1 LLQQIY
7 IIDDNVDTVNM
18 LNEIFKNEEDYEFHS
33 INSYDIDTAIISIPA
48 LFILNEDSLNIDIKK
63 IITKIRENDDN
74 SITPIIV
81 LSSNTD
87 ESHKLEV
94 LKMLV
99 EFYIVKPANEEYLY
113 YTIKNIIRLMYTN
126 RTVSPLT
133 GLPGNIQIQAE
144 LKKRIKRN
152 ELFFVLYF
160 DLDNFKAYNDV
171 YGFINGDRIIK
182 FTADTIFKN
191 IHLNQNKH
199 DFIGHIGGD
208 DFVAIISCDNVET
221 ICKNI
226 IFDFDIGIKNFF
238 SEEDIE
244 KGYIEI
250 ANRRGILEQFP
261 LTSISIGVVSNKYKK
276 FYNTLEIGEMG
287 AQVKCKAKKVMGS
300 SYIIDKRK
308 YYTPN

>member
-1 LLQQIY
+1 MLQQIY

-208 DFVAIISCDNVET
+208 DFVAIVDGNADYEK
-221 ICKNI
+221 ICQNI
-226 IFDFDIGIKNFF
+226 ISEFDTKVKAFF
-238 SEEDIE
+238 TEEDAKRGYLKVQNR
-244 KGYIEI
+244 KGKME
-250 ANRRGILEQFP
+250 NFP
-261 LTSISIGVVSNKYKK
+261 LTAISIGVVRVEPENFSNV
-276 FYNTLEIGEMG
+276 LEIGEIG
-287 AQVKCKAKKVMGS
+287 AQVKHLAKKYKGS
-300 SYIIDKRK
+300 CYAIDRRK
-308 YYTPN
+308 H